1 MIIADYI
8 QLEISRIGFTQNVL
22 HILRYTFC
30 VIKINHYICNRI
42 KTLIIWK
49 IPLL

>member
-8 QLEISRIGFTQNVL
+8 QLETSIKGITQNAL
-22 HILRYTFC
+22 HILRNTFC

-42 KTLIIWK
+42 KT
-49 IPLL
+49 

>member
-8 QLEISRIGFTQNVL
+8 QLGTSKIGITQNVL